1 MSSSPRVL
9 FALISA
15 LCSYGLWRYIRGRRN
30 DGPITKDRLLIILYV
45 LSRVGGWL
53 IFTLFLQRFVTSS
66 DPQLFYTMHL
76 EDFLSGG
83 VPVRDFYYP
92 YGPLLIPSMLPFYLL
107 LGRSLAGISLYAIL
121 AEAVALW
128 FFIKSARLAER
139 CSDVD
144 YAWVQNALAL
154 YILNPATL
162 YWTVL
167 LGYQSIVQTAY
178 SMVAFYFL
186 LRGRHT
192 LGYAI
197 GLLGLAGTKLL
208 MVLDWPAL
216 PAVTRLKIGKL
227 FVGTLPLLAIYGAYQ
242 WITGD
247 SLFPFR
253 YYFTYESSEGNV
265 WYLLTLFGDPQAFYS
280 IGFGSV
286 LSLLLFTSLF
296 FLGFG
301 RWLWLARQNRA
312 AYSFPTALGIST
324 FTMGL
329 FFICSRY
336 TGNYYVPMMMLP
348 ACMVA
353 TRPGSHTQGGVWPV
367 LLISSL
373 CIVGDAV
380 WSVAFNQPRSLI
392 EAFST
397 HQPLVVGL
405 WTGTIVIR
413 LIAFA
418 MVAYEGLFLA
428 TRGVRLT
435 NPVTPESPI
444 KEKRYAE

>member
-1 MSSSPRVL
+1 MSSAPRVL
-9 FALISA
+9 FAVITA
-15 LCSYGLWRYIRGRRN
+15 LCSYGLWRYIRGRRD
-30 DGPITKDRLLIILYV
+30 DGAITKDRLLIVLWV

-66 DPQLFYTMHL
+66 DPQLFYARHL

-107 LGRSLAGISLYAIL
+107 LGRSLAGISLFAIL

-128 FFIKSARLAER
+128 FFIKSASLAER
-139 CSDVD
+139 GGDVD
-144 YAWVQNALAL
+144 HAWVQHALAL

-178 SMVAFYFL
+178 SMAAFYFL

-216 PAVTRLKIGKL
+216 LAVTRVKIRQL
-227 FVGTLPLLAIYGAYQ
+227 LVATLPLLAIYGAYQ

-247 SLFPFR
+247 SLFPVR
-253 YYFTYESSEGNV
+253 YYFTYESSEGNI

-296 FLGFG
+296 LLGFG
-301 RWLWLARQNRA
+301 RWLWLARQNRT
-312 AYSFPTALGIST
+312 SFSLPTALGIST

-336 TGNYYVPMMMLP
+336 TGNYYVPMLMLP
-348 ACMVA
+348 ACLVV
-353 TRPGSHTQGGVWPV
+353 TCPGSHTQGGVWPV

-380 WSVAFNQPRSLI
+380 WSVAFTQPRSLL

-397 HQPLVVGL
+397 HQPILVGL

-413 LIAFA
+413 LAAFA
-418 MVAYEGLFLA
+418 TVACEGLFLA
-428 TRGVRLT
+428 TSVVRLA
-435 NPVTPESPI
+435 NPVTPDSPI
-444 KEKRYAE
+444 EEKRYAE